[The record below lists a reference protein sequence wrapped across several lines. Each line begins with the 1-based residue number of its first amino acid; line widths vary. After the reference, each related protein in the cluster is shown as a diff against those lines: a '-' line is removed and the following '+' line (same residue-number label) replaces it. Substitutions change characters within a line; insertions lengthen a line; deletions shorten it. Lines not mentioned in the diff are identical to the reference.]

1 MVECACLE
9 NKYVCKGIAG
19 SNPVPSAIFCVN
31 YISTTVIK
39 PSGSMLILTV
49 DKQILLTFNSA
60 PTILIARIGLFEH
73 AYDQV
78 RAA

>member
-1 MVECACLE
+1 
-9 NKYVCKGIAG
+9 
-19 SNPVPSAIFCVN
+19 
-31 YISTTVIK
+31 VIK
-39 PSGSMLILTV
+39 PSGSMLISTV
-49 DKQILLTFNSA
+49 DKQILLTFSSA